1 MTTRAIRYLWLT
13 LLCLA
18 SANAFAQAPSVAG
31 NDVAWTTLGHNENA
45 SMPIGNGD
53 LAANVWTEQNG
64 DLVLLV
70 SKADAWSE
78 LNKPLKLGRV
88 RVQLTPNPFLGA
100 TDFKQTLHLEDAT
113 IEIRSGKNVV
123 QIWVDA
129 NHPVLHVKAALDQPT
144 TMRAVVELWRTKS
157 HPYDEPSPDKGGLFG
172 LGNHAIPLDFEA
184 DTVLP
189 AGPAQVAWFHFNQAS
204 VYPIVLHEQHL
215 ESLAQKYPDPLLHRC
230 SGAALTGPGL
240 ASDGDLVLKSAMP
253 ARDIRL
259 DLTALTATNTE
270 SPDSWRSQLS
280 ALLEKESA
288 TDPAAARAAHEQ
300 WWREFWDRSWIHLSG
315 TPDADKV
322 SQGFAIQRYMMAAT
336 SRGSLPTKYNGGL
349 FTVGHDMPETVES
362 NFRNHGPDFRAWG
375 GSYWNQNN
383 RLLYWPLIPT
393 GDFDLMKPWFD
404 MYLNALP
411 LAKDRTQAYFHHE
424 GASFIETIDFWG
436 LPNLNDFG
444 WDNPT
449 TEVQSRWMRYHIQGG
464 LEVLGQMLDAYA
476 VTQDEKFAR
485 EDIVPFGDA
494 IVTYYGQHW
503 PRAENGQIHMAPAQ
517 SLETYQLDA
526 VNPTPDIAGLKF
538 LLPRLVDLP
547 HAITSNDQRRRWQGI
562 LDTLPPIPTGR
573 TANGKVP
580 PLGHGDADGAQIILP
595 AEKYGDTKNEE
606 NPELYAV
613 FPYRLYGLDKPD
625 LKLARDTFSARRF
638 PQDTCWGQDGFE
650 AAMLGLTEVAEQA
663 AVHEFTNYGDQ
674 RFLWFWKPAHDW
686 IPDLDNGG
694 AGMITLESMLMQ
706 VDGKRIRM
714 LPAWPKGWTAD
725 FKLHAPYQTTIS
737 GHVENGKITNL
748 SVVPKSRARDVVIE
762 QEPSGQ

>member
-31 NDVAWTTLGHNENA
+31 NDVTWTTLGHNEND

-230 SGAALTGPGL
+230 SGAALTGHGL

-253 ARDIRL
+253 AQDIRL
-259 DLTALTATNTE
+259 DLTALTTTNTE

-449 TEVQSRWMRYHIQGG
+449 TEVQSRWMRYHIQGDSKSWG
-464 LEVLGQMLDAYA
+464 KCW
-476 VTQDEKFAR
+476 T
-485 EDIVPFGDA
+485 
-494 IVTYYGQHW
+494 
-503 PRAENGQIHMAPAQ
+503 
-517 SLETYQLDA
+517 
-526 VNPTPDIAGLKF
+526 PTP
-538 LLPRLVDLP
+538 
-547 HAITSNDQRRRWQGI
+547 
-562 LDTLPPIPTGR
+562 
-573 TANGKVP
+573 
-580 PLGHGDADGAQIILP
+580 
-595 AEKYGDTKNEE
+595 
-606 NPELYAV
+606 
-613 FPYRLYGLDKPD
+613 
-625 LKLARDTFSARRF
+625 
-638 PQDTCWGQDGFE
+638 
-650 AAMLGLTEVAEQA
+650 
-663 AVHEFTNYGDQ
+663 
-674 RFLWFWKPAHDW
+674 
-686 IPDLDNGG
+686 
-694 AGMITLESMLMQ
+694 
-706 VDGKRIRM
+706 
-714 LPAWPKGWTAD
+714 
-725 FKLHAPYQTTIS
+725 
-737 GHVENGKITNL
+737 
-748 SVVPKSRARDVVIE
+748 
-762 QEPSGQ
+762 